1 MRRVLITLGLSLLLV
16 TPLPCPAQDKPAAA
30 KKLPLVILLGDS
42 IRLNYQQATTDAL
55 AGTATVWTPQENC
68 KHTLYTLQ
76 NLEKWLTDRD
86 PAVVHINVGLHDM
99 FLTSKGGQPRHNLEF
114 YEANLRN
121 IFAQLKHLTDARIIF
136 ALTTPVDEARQATS
150 NYGRVVR
157 RSSDVLKY
165 NQAARRITL
174 ASGAQLNDLHAT
186 ILKAGKGEILKEDG
200 IHLSE
205 KGCEIVGKTVADLV
219 KSQLAPDRDAP
230 RTKSLLVANVPVA
243 ELLKR
248 LGAKME
254 NGTPVSEL
262 NHYSFQFQIDDRN
275 RDGKQT
281 RQEYVDQGRYL
292 TAQARSGIFQ
302 AADSNSDGVVTKDEF
317 ILNRIITDE
326 AKRIVGRMDDDRD
339 GYVEEP
345 EFIAHATRLLGDAK
359 LAAACYAA
367 LDRNRDGEI
376 LTFEYLRLWGQWA
389 RSGQPPASK
398 RIAAM
403 RKALAQPAKPPAEE
417 K

>member
-1 MRRVLITLGLSLLLV
+1 MDG
-16 TPLPCPAQDKPAAA
+16 Q
-30 KKLPLVILLGDS
+30 
-42 IRLNYQQATTDAL
+42 
-55 AGTATVWTPQENC
+55 ATVWAPQENC

-86 PAVVHINVGLHDM
+86 PTVVHINVGLHDM
-99 FLTSKGGQPRHNLEF
+99 FLTSKGGQPRHNLDF

-165 NQAARRITL
+165 NQVARQIAL
-174 ASGAQLNDLHAT
+174 ASGAQVNDLHSH
-186 ILKAGKGEILKEDG
+186 IVKADKNKILKEDG
-200 IHLSE
+200 IHLSKE
-205 KGCEIVGKTVADLV
+205 GCEAVGKTVADLV
-219 KSQLAPDRDAP
+219 KSQLAPDRDTP
-230 RTKSLLVANVPVA
+230 QTKSLLVANVPVT

-254 NGTPVSEL
+254 NGTPVSEF

-339 GYVEEP
+339 GYVEEA

-367 LDRNRDGEI
+367 FDRNRDGEI

-389 RSGQPPASK
+389 RSGQPSASK
-398 RIAAM
+398 RIAA
-403 RKALAQPAKPPAEE
+403 RREALANPKPSSPED

>member
-42 IRLNYQQATTDAL
+42 IRMNYQQATTEAL

-254 NGTPVSEL
+254 HGTPASEL

-376 LTFEYLRLWGQWA
+376 LTYEYLRPWGQWA

-398 RIAAM
+398 RIAA
-403 RKALAQPAKPPAEE
+403 RRAALANPAPSTAKE